1 MSQLRYIRATGS
13 RPARRSGAPSGRSR
27 SNCPNLGAATR
38 PLSSQVHLYPCQ
50 RPAKA
55 AKCMRSRRRIQDAIM
70 IFNSKL
76 FSSFALVGAL
86 GLVPVTASS
95 FAAADTTNYQEL
107 EKFMS
112 VYERV
117 KANYVERVDDHT
129 LIKGAID
136 GMLAALDP
144 HSSYAEGDEFQSLKA
159 TTDGNYG
166 GIGLSVVS
174 EDGVVKVIS
183 PTEDTPAW
191 RAGIKSGDYIT
202 HVNGEL
208 LYGMTSDEAVDKMKG
223 QPGTPVKITIVRPG
237 RDKPF
242 DVALVRERI
251 ELRPVKWEVK
261 DGVGYLNINTFAGNV
276 GEQTKAALVAIDKA
290 TGGHPIGYV
299 VDLRSNPGG
308 LLDQAVD
315 VADDFLDSGEIV
327 SQRGR
332 TKDDIERYYARP
344 GDMAHGLPVIVLTD
358 AGTASASEIV
368 AGALQDHRRALI
380 MGETSFGK
388 GSVQTVV
395 QTGPDAALRLTTARY
410 YTPSGRSVQAGGI
423 QPDVEVP
430 QLSDSDYKDRKV
442 VREAD
447 LRRHLLAQAKVEDKL
462 LEADDSPDPRFSAK
476 AEDLEKKGIKDFQLY
491 YAINTLKRLGSPA
504 AIASTAAA
512 KRSR

>member
-1 MSQLRYIRATGS
+1 MKLT
-13 RPARRSGAPSGRSR
+13 ARLLP
-27 SNCPNLGAATR
+27 
-38 PLSSQVHLYPCQ
+38 PL
-50 RPAKA
+50 
-55 AKCMRSRRRIQDAIM
+55 
-70 IFNSKL
+70 
-76 FSSFALVGAL
+76 ALVGAL
-86 GLVPVTASS
+86 TLVPVTASS

-107 EKFMS
+107 EKFMN

-117 KANYVERVDDHT
+117 KANYVDKVDDHT

-144 HSSYAEGDEFQSLKA
+144 HSSYVEAADFDQLKA

-166 GIGLSVVS
+166 GLGLTVS
-174 EDGVVKVIS
+174 IEDGAVKVVA

-191 RAGIKSGDYIT
+191 RAGIKAGDYIT
-202 HVNGEL
+202 HINGEL
-208 LYGMTSDEAVDKMKG
+208 VYGLSLDDAVSKMRG
-223 QPGTPVKITIVRPG
+223 PPGSPIKLTIVRPG

-242 DVALVRERI
+242 DVSMVREKI
-251 ELRPVKWEVK
+251 ELRPVKWEIK
-261 DGVGYLNINTFAGNV
+261 DGIGYLNINTFTGNV
-276 GEQTKAALVAIDKA
+276 AEQTKAALVAIDKA
-290 TGGHPIGYV
+290 TGGHPLGYV

-332 TKDDIERYYARP
+332 EKDDIERYYARP
-344 GDMAHGLPVIVLTD
+344 GDMAHGLPVIILVD

-380 MGETSFGK
+380 MGERSFGK

-395 QTGPDAALRLTTARY
+395 QTGPDSALRLTTARY

-423 QPDVEVP
+423 DPDIAVP
-430 QLSDSDYKDRKV
+430 QLSDPDYKDRKV

-462 LEADDSPDPRFSAK
+462 LEADDTPDPRFMMTPAS
-476 AEDLEKKGIKDFQLY
+476 LEKQGIKDFQLY
-491 YAINTLKRLGSPA
+491 YALNTLKRLAAPA
-504 AIASTAAA
+504 AATIASASPQ
-512 KRSR
+512 KKLR

>member
-1 MSQLRYIRATGS
+1 MTKDRL
-13 RPARRSGAPSGRSR
+13 PE
-27 SNCPNLGAATR
+27 
-38 PLSSQVHLYPCQ
+38 
-50 RPAKA
+50 
-55 AKCMRSRRRIQDAIM
+55 QDATMKI
-70 IFNSKL
+70 SAKL
-76 FSSFALVGAL
+76 LSSFALVGAL
-86 GLVPVTASS
+86 SLVPVTASS

-117 KANYVERVDDHT
+117 KANYVEPVDDKT

-144 HSSYAEGDEFQSLKA
+144 HSSYVEASDFDQLKA

-166 GIGLSVVS
+166 GLGLTVS
-174 EDGVVKVIS
+174 IEDGAVKVIA

-191 RAGIKSGDYIT
+191 RAGIKAGDYVT
-202 HVNGEL
+202 HINGEL
-208 LYGMTSDEAVDKMKG
+208 VYGLTLDEAVEKMKG
-223 QPGTPVKITIVRPG
+223 DPGTKVSLTIVRPG

-242 DVALVRERI
+242 DVSLVRERI
-251 ELRPVKWEVK
+251 ELRPVKWEIK
-261 DGVGYLNINTFAGNV
+261 DGVGYLNINTFTGNV
-276 GEQTKAALVAIDKA
+276 AEQTKAALVAIDKA
-290 TGGHPIGYV
+290 TGGHPLGYV

-344 GDMAHGLPVIVLTD
+344 GDMAHGLPIIVLTD

-368 AGALQDHRRALI
+368 AGALQDHRRAII
-380 MGETSFGK
+380 MGERSFGK

-395 QTGPDAALRLTTARY
+395 QTGPDSALRLTTARY

-423 QPDVEVP
+423 QPDIDVP
-430 QLSDSDYKDRKV
+430 QLSDPDYKDRKV

-447 LRRHLLAQAKVEDKL
+447 LRRHLLAQSTVDDKL
-462 LEADDSPDPRFSAK
+462 LEADDTPDPRFLMTPAS
-476 AEDLEKKGIKDFQLY
+476 LEKQGIKDFQLW
-491 YAINTLKRLGSPA
+491 YAINTIKRLA
-504 AIASTAAA
+504 APTYIASAAA
-512 KRSR
+512 PKKLR

>member
-1 MSQLRYIRATGS
+1 MK
-13 RPARRSGAPSGRSR
+13 
-27 SNCPNLGAATR
+27 
-38 PLSSQVHLYPCQ
+38 
-50 RPAKA
+50 AKT
-55 AKCMRSRRRIQDAIM
+55 
-70 IFNSKL
+70 KL
-76 FSSFALVGAL
+76 FPPLALVGAL
-86 GLVPVTASS
+86 ALVPVTASS

-117 KANYVERVDDHT
+117 KANYVEQVDDKT

-144 HSSYAEGDEFQSLKA
+144 HSSYVEANDFDQLKA

-166 GIGLSVVS
+166 GLGLTVS
-174 EDGVVKVIS
+174 MEDGVVKVIA

-202 HVNGEL
+202 HINGEVL
-208 LYGMTSDEAVDKMKG
+208 NGLSLDEAVAKMKG
-223 QPGTPVKITIVRPG
+223 DPGTSVKLTIIRPG
-237 RDKPF
+237 RDKPL
-242 DVALVRERI
+242 DVALTRERI
-251 ELRPVKWEVK
+251 ELHAVKWEIK
-261 DGVGYLNINTFAGNV
+261 DNIGYININTFSGNV
-276 GEQTKAALVAIDKA
+276 AEQTRAALIGIDKA
-290 TGGHPIGYV
+290 TGGHPLGYV

-315 VADDFLDSGEIV
+315 VADDFLESGEIV

-344 GDMAHGLPVIVLTD
+344 GDLAHGLPVVVLTD

-380 MGETSFGK
+380 MGEKSFGK

-395 QTGPDAALRLTTARY
+395 QTGPEAALRLTTARY

-423 QPDVEVP
+423 DPDIPVP
-430 QLSDSDYKDRKV
+430 QLSDPDYKDRKV
-442 VREAD
+442 IREAD
-447 LRRHLLAQAKVEDKL
+447 LRRHLLAQSNVEDKL
-462 LEADDSPDPRFSAK
+462 LEADDKPDPRFMMTPA
-476 AEDLEKKGIKDFQLY
+476 ALEKQGIKDFQLY
-491 YAINTLKRLGSPA
+491 YALNTIKRLSSTA
-504 AIASTAAA
+504 TIASASPS
-512 KRSR
+512 KKLR

>member
-1 MSQLRYIRATGS
+1 MRAIQ
-13 RPARRSGAPSGRSR
+13 PEP
-27 SNCPNLGAATR
+27 P
-38 PLSSQVHLYPCQ
+38 
-50 RPAKA
+50 
-55 AKCMRSRRRIQDAIM
+55 RIQDATM
-70 IFNSKL
+70 MNRTAKL
-76 FSSFALVGAL
+76 LPSLALVGAL
-86 GLVPVTASS
+86 ALVPVTASS

-117 KANYVERVDDHT
+117 KANYVDPVDDHT

-144 HSSYAEGDEFQSLKA
+144 HSSYAEGADFDQLKT

-166 GIGLSVVS
+166 GLGLTVS
-174 EDGVVKVIS
+174 MEDGIVKVIA

-202 HVNGEL
+202 HINGEFL
-208 LYGMTSDEAVDKMKG
+208 NGITLDQAVEKMKG
-223 QPGTPVKITIVRPG
+223 DPGTPVMLTIVRPG

-242 DVALVRERI
+242 DVTVVRERI
-251 ELRPVKWEVK
+251 ELHPVKWEIK
-261 DGVGYLNINTFAGNV
+261 DGVGYININTFTGNV
-276 GEQTKAALVAIDKA
+276 GDSVKSALIGIDKA
-290 TGGHPIGYV
+290 TGGHPLGYV

-368 AGALQDHRRALI
+368 AGALQDHHRALI

-423 QPDVEVP
+423 QPDVPVP
-430 QLSDSDYKDRKV
+430 QLTDPDYKDRIV

-447 LRRHLLAQAKVEDKL
+447 LRRHLLAQSQVKDKL
-462 LEADDSPDPRFSAK
+462 LESDTTPDPRFSAK
-476 AEDLEKKGIKDFQLY
+476 PDELKKQGIKDFQLY
-491 YAINTLKRLGSPA
+491 YALNTLKRLGGP
-504 AIASTAAA
+504 ASTAVAA
-512 KRSR
+512 GSGAPSKSR

>member
-1 MSQLRYIRATGS
+1 MKL
-13 RPARRSGAPSGRSR
+13 
-27 SNCPNLGAATR
+27 NL
-38 PLSSQVHLYPCQ
+38 
-50 RPAKA
+50 
-55 AKCMRSRRRIQDAIM
+55 
-70 IFNSKL
+70 KL
-76 FSSFALVGAL
+76 LPPFALVGAL
-86 GLVPVTASS
+86 ALVPVTASS

-117 KANYVERVDDHT
+117 KANYVEPVDDHT

-144 HSSYAEGDEFQSLKA
+144 HSAYSEGADFDQLKS

-166 GIGLSVVS
+166 GLGLSVS
-174 EDGVVKVIS
+174 IEDGAVKVIA

-191 RAGIKSGDYIT
+191 KAGIKAGDYIT
-202 HVNGEL
+202 HINGEL
-208 LYGMTSDEAVDKMKG
+208 VYGLTLDEAVSKMRG
-223 QPGTPVKITIVRPG
+223 EPGTPIKLTIVRPG

-242 DVALVRERI
+242 DVSMNRERI
-251 ELRPVKWEVK
+251 ELRPVKWEIK
-261 DGVGYLNINTFAGNV
+261 DGVGYININTFTGNV
-276 GEQTKAALVAIDKA
+276 AEQTKAALVGIDKA
-290 TGGHPIGYV
+290 TGGHPLGYV

-395 QTGPDAALRLTTARY
+395 QTGPEAALRLTTARY

-423 QPDVEVP
+423 EPDVPVP
-430 QLSDSDYKDRKV
+430 QISDPDYKDRRV

-447 LRRHLLAQAKVEDKL
+447 LRRHLLAQTKVEDKL
-462 LEADDSPDPRFSAK
+462 LEADDSPDPRFMMTPA
-476 AEDLEKKGIKDFQLY
+476 ALEKQGIKDFQLY
-491 YAINTLKRLGSPA
+491 YAINTIKRLA
-504 AIASTAAA
+504 APSYIASAAPA
-512 KRSR
+512 KKAR